1 MYGVDATGMH
11 QDRLMTVSSLKTV
24 VSQVKH
30 VKKGETIGYA
40 RRGLAENDMKIATI
54 AIGYADG
61 FDRKFSNGVG
71 KVLINGQLAPVIGNV
86 CMDMTM
92 IDVTDIVC
100 NASDVVTVY
109 GEKPT
114 IFDMAESIDTIP
126 YEILTNVSTRVKR
139 VFYSE

>member
-1 MYGVDATGMH
+1 
-11 QDRLMTVSSLKTV
+11 
-24 VSQVKH
+24 
-30 VKKGETIGYA
+30 
-40 RRGLAENDMKIATI
+40 
-54 AIGYADG
+54 
-61 FDRKFSNGVG
+61 
-71 KVLINGQLAPVIGNV
+71 VLINGQLAPVIGNV

-92 IDVTDIVC
+92 VDVTDIIC
-100 NASDVVTVY
+100 NAGDVVTVY